1 MGRKLAAIALSLGC
15 LHAGS
20 VMALG
25 LGELSL
31 QSFLNEPL
39 QAQVDLLN
47 TGSLHED
54 EIKVRLAT
62 REDFQKMG
70 LERAYFLTSIKFEV
84 QIDAAGGPRIVV
96 TSEDPVLEPY
106 LDFIVEARWPN
117 GRLLREY
124 TVLVDPPVFDQVNP
138 VISATTRVQEV
149 EGIPAPVKKTDQPA
163 VSKKTGTQ
171 VDIKKSTLPPGEMPD
186 RDFSAETS
194 PSPLSGRRYMIH
206 RDDTL
211 WEIAQQARPEG
222 TSVHQTMLDIQRLNP
237 NAFIDGNINRIKA
250 GYIVYLPSAEDI
262 SSADLDAALAEVRQQ
277 NEDWRAGRASQPIAS
292 AGPTLRISADEPDD
306 SASGADGDAVE
317 RRDVATSSSA
327 MEEMDKADL
336 EGADTSAKLAAMEQQ
351 VETLS
356 RIVSLKDEQIA
367 ALQAALA
374 KSEAGETGADSA
386 AASEEEG
393 EMGEGMPAGTAPAEG
408 DAAMDT
414 TAGDVDGVDEGVV
427 DLEVAGEEAVEVVA
441 EEPVAAVAPAKPAP
455 VPAAKPVPQESG
467 GGMMSYLLYVLGAVV
482 LGVLGFIF
490 MRRRGGDDQGAAA
503 AAPVKPAKD
512 VFADVELKDQALEV
526 EAPVEELPEAGAD
539 QLVEEPQDERPDNR
553 GYGERKHDEYASDVD
568 TGDALAEADIY
579 IAYGRYPQAIDLLNN
594 AITNEP
600 GNAGY
605 HLKLLELYA
614 ETGDRA
620 AAQRELGELRSI
632 GDADCLARGEEVLAA
647 LGTAAAP
654 PVGAAK
660 GFIEPESAPEPEPES
675 VKEAP
680 PLDLLADSDESLEA
694 DFSGLEIEDGEADEL
709 APEDLDLSADF
720 SGSELAQEEDDE
732 DLVIAAES
740 SGLSTKLDLARAY
753 MDMGDDDGAR
763 QILEE
768 VLAEGTDELKAEASE
783 LLDRIG

>member
-1 MGRKLAAIALSLGC
+1 MHSSSRQLIWKL
-15 LHAGS
+15 
-20 VMALG
+20 
-25 LGELSL
+25 
-31 QSFLNEPL
+31 
-39 QAQVDLLN
+39 
-47 TGSLHED
+47 
-54 EIKVRLAT
+54 
-62 REDFQKMG
+62 
-70 LERAYFLTSIKFEV
+70 
-84 QIDAAGGPRIVV
+84 
-96 TSEDPVLEPY
+96 
-106 LDFIVEARWPN
+106 
-117 GRLLREY
+117 
-124 TVLVDPPVFDQVNP
+124 
-138 VISATTRVQEV
+138 
-149 EGIPAPVKKTDQPA
+149 
-163 VSKKTGTQ
+163 
-171 VDIKKSTLPPGEMPD
+171 STL
-186 RDFSAETS
+186 FAA
-194 PSPLSGRRYMIH
+194 L
-206 RDDTL
+206 L
-211 WEIAQQARPEG
+211 
-222 TSVHQTMLDIQRLNP
+222 V
-237 NAFIDGNINRIKA
+237 A
-250 GYIVYLPSAEDI
+250 GCATVPKPQELL
-262 SSADLDAALAEVRQQ
+262 DLDALRV
-277 NEDWRAGRASQPIAS
+277 
-292 AGPTLRISADEPDD
+292 GPSY
-306 SASGADGDAVE
+306 E
-317 RRDVATSSSA
+317 R
-327 MEEMDKADL
+327 
-336 EGADTSAKLAAMEQQ
+336 AMEQQ

-455 VPAAKPVPQESG
+455 VPAAKPVPHESG
-467 GGMMSYLLYVLGAVV
+467 GGMLSYLLYVLGAVV

-539 QLVEEPQDERPDNR
+539 QVVEGLQDERPDNR

-632 GDADCLARGEEVLAA
+632 GDADCLARGEEVLAE
-647 LGTAAAP
+647 LGTAAEQ
-654 PVGAAK
+654 PVDEAK
-660 GFIEPESAPEPEPES
+660 RFIEPETAPEPEPES

>member
-1 MGRKLAAIALSLGC
+1 
-15 LHAGS
+15 
-20 VMALG
+20 MALG

-62 REDFQKMG
+62 REDFKKMG

-149 EGIPAPVKKTDQPA
+149 EGIPAPVKKTEQPA
-163 VSKKTGTQ
+163 ASKKTGTQ
-171 VDIKKSTLPPGEMPD
+171 VDIKKSTLPPGGMPD

-194 PSPLSGRRYMIH
+194 QAPVSGRRYMIH

-211 WEIAQQARPEG
+211 WEIAQQARPQG

-250 GYIVYLPSAEDI
+250 GYIVYLPSADDI

-277 NEDWRAGRASQPIAS
+277 NDDWRAGRASQPIAS
-292 AGPTLRISADEPDD
+292 AGPTLRISADEPDE
-306 SASGADGDAVE
+306 SASGADGDSVE
-317 RRDVATSSSA
+317 QRDVATSTSA
-327 MEEMDKADL
+327 MEEMDKAEL
-336 EGADTSAKLAAMEQQ
+336 EGAETSAKLASMEQQ

-356 RIVSLKDEQIA
+356 RIVNLKDEQIA

-374 KSEAGETGADSA
+374 KAEGGETGPDSA
-386 AASEEEG
+386 AMPEEEG
-393 EMGEGMPAGTAPAEG
+393 EMAEDLVAEIAPAEG
-408 DAAMDT
+408 DGAMDAT
-414 TAGDVDGVDEGVV
+414 PGDADGVDEGMV
-427 DLEVAGEEAVEVVA
+427 DLEVVEEEVVEVVA
-441 EEPVAAVAPAKPAP
+441 EEPVAAVVPAKPAP
-455 VPAAKPVPQESG
+455 APAAKPVPQESG
-467 GGMMSYLLYVLGAVV
+467 GGMMSYLLYVLGALV

-490 MRRRGGDDQGAAA
+490 VRRRGGEDQGTAT
-503 AAPVKPAKD
+503 AAPVKPAED

-526 EAPVEELPEAGAD
+526 DAPAEELPEAVAE
-539 QLVEEPQDERPDNR
+539 QPVEEPEYERPDNR

-594 AITNEP
+594 AVTNEP

-632 GDADCLARGEEVLAA
+632 GDADCLARGEEVLAE
-647 LGTAAAP
+647 LGTGAEQ
-654 PVGAAK
+654 PVDEAK
-660 GFIEPESAPEPEPES
+660 RFIEPETAPEPEPEA
-675 VKEAP
+675 EAP
-680 PLDLLADSDESLEA
+680 PLDLLADSDASLEA
-694 DFSGLEIEDGEADEL
+694 DFSGLEIEEGEVDEL

-732 DLVIAAES
+732 ELVIAAES